1 LFLFLIQIDKVN
13 QIVDA
18 CQPIATPTPVIP
30 APSTS
35 ESVITA
41 APALSRNEQCKI
53 AILHPQ
59 MVDHQLDCTN
69 VMNEL
74 RDIKADLY
82 SYPLNQQRLNELDG
96 MDYVIIV
103 SEALDDSLLI
113 EDDYLCRDKM
123 PLDDIIDNIGGSCGH
138 KGVIVITDK
147 LLTASALSTIDEPV
161 IVLPTFDKKVIKAAT
176 FQLFNKHS
184 KAFTFYKHIQS
195 VNTEH
200 FKLTQLPQKNQ
211 TNIINSKTPLPSD
224 ISPTLLQHTIGRLD
238 NIEVIVRK
246 TIKLTDIAADGCLT
260 IKGAGGLGKTT
271 LAKKVVVALARDGR
285 YRQGIYFIDASTI
298 VDFTD
303 FENKIMQ
310 PFGLE
315 GAQDSL
321 AELKKLYSAGHDIN
335 GTLSEQRLIVL
346 DNAETLKHLADSER
360 ILCLLA
366 DICQFCTLLA
376 TSREVL
382 GVEYGDAYE
391 LRQFS
396 TDEAEALFYQ
406 QSPLKKL
413 NEADRRILRHDIL
426 EQLLDNHP
434 LAVKIIAKAA
444 FRSDSVTTLRKK
456 LVKSDELFEI
466 ENLEESY
473 HPSDG
478 NIERQRTVFKCI
490 AYSYEQLKPEEQN
503 IFKMLALFPDGLP
516 SEQLQRI
523 SSEQKPNQQDERY
536 QSIKKQYIKALQ
548 NKSLIEENNGVQK
561 LHAIVRRF
569 AEKKIEQAPNAVTL
583 YKKAFKHNNA
593 LSLNFVLYRNENYKT
608 LRVTNAKANSIQNN
622 FISTI
627 KYFGLYSE
635 DVERQLLYIDRVI
648 SILYHCNCLEQ
659 QILALQGL
667 PKSFIQDSTV
677 SLYIQVKLL
686 WLRYYQGEFAT
697 VYTQLQK
704 KLSVEKTLI
713 LDFGDSTKR
722 NLAIDVADIYKM
734 EGNVIG
740 SMKIRNLFYKT
751 SGGFVVN
758 TYPEELFL
766 LGEIDLALLE
776 LAEPEFNLFKMHMV
790 LDCLDTSKMLKYF
803 YTLYEKN
810 HINRMQVYYILSQY
824 IEVDVDILDSLLV
837 VNPYTAG
844 LKQLML
850 LKLESNSEA
859 VNKMYQQ
866 ALENLF
872 HIKYYY
878 VEALLDYC
886 RFLKTY
892 DSEKYTEQLAIGLQ
906 LAEKHYY
913 RFLQHQFI
921 QLRDDTDEP
930 YNANDYVLPDNL
942 PLAEFK
948 ALVLKNFKSNM
959 KKKA

>member
-1 LFLFLIQIDKVN
+1 
-13 QIVDA
+13 
-18 CQPIATPTPVIP
+18 
-30 APSTS
+30 
-35 ESVITA
+35 
-41 APALSRNEQCKI
+41 
-53 AILHPQ
+53 
-59 MVDHQLDCTN
+59 MVDHQLDCTD
-69 VMNEL
+69 VILEL
-74 RDIKADLY
+74 KKIKADLHF
-82 SYPLNQQRLNELDG
+82 YPLNQQRLNDLDG

-113 EDDYLCRDKM
+113 EGDYLCRDKM
-123 PLDDIIDNIGGSCGH
+123 PLDDIIDNIGGSCGQ

-147 LLTASALSTIDEPV
+147 PLTTSVLSTIDEPV
-161 IVLPTFDKKVIKAAT
+161 MVLPTFDKKEVNAAR

-200 FKLTQLPQKNQ
+200 FELTQLPQKNHS
-211 TNIINSKTPLPSD
+211 NIINSKTPLPSD

-238 NIEVIVRK
+238 DIEAIVRK

-315 GAQDSL
+315 GVQDAL
-321 AELKKLYSAGHDIN
+321 VELKKLYSAEHDIN
-335 GTLSEQRLIVL
+335 GTPSEQRLIVV

-360 ILCLLA
+360 ILRLLA

-382 GVEYGDAYE
+382 GVEYGGAYE

-413 NEADRRILRHDIL
+413 NEADRRILRRDIL

-444 FRSDSVTTLRKK
+444 FKSDSVTTLRDK
-456 LVKSDELFEI
+456 LIKSDELFEV
-466 ENLEESY
+466 ENTEESH

-490 AYSYEQLKPEEQN
+490 AYSYEQLKSEEQN

-523 SSEQKPNQQDERY
+523 SSEQKPNKQDERY

-548 NKSLIEENNGVQK
+548 HKSLIEESNGMQK

-569 AEKKIEQAPNAVTL
+569 AEKKIEQDPNAAIL
-583 YKKAFKHNNA
+583 YKKAFKHNKVLADNISSQRSEGYPNRSIQNA
-593 LSLNFVLYRNENYKT
+593 RG
-608 LRVTNAKANSIQNN
+608 NSIQNN
-622 FISTI
+622 LISTL
-627 KYFGLYSE
+627 KYFGLYNY
-635 DVERQLLYIDRVI
+635 DVEDQIEYIHLLGVI
-648 SILYHCNCLEQ
+648 LQECNCREQ
-659 QILALQGL
+659 QISTLQSL
-667 PKSFIQDSTV
+667 LERFVQDERACLFIRM
-677 SLYIQVKLL
+677 KLL
-686 WLRYYQGEFAT
+686 WLRYYNGEFAE
-697 VYTQLQK
+697 VYALLQK
-704 KLSVEKTLI
+704 TLNI
-713 LDFGDSTKR
+713 ANVLELDYSDINNR
-722 NLAIDVADIYKM
+722 YMALNAADMYKM
-734 EGNVIG
+734 EGHVIG
-740 SMKIRNLFYKT
+740 AIEIRHFFY
-751 SGGFVVN
+751 SEGYGFLLN
-758 TYPEELFL
+758 IYPEELFL
-766 LGEIDLALLE
+766 LGEFDSELLKFVGHDLSYFRLESAL
-776 LAEPEFNLFKMHMV
+776 NL
-790 LDCLDTSKMLKYF
+790 LDINQLILYF
-803 YTLYEKN
+803 HSTYEKSY
-810 HINRMQVYYILSQY
+810 INRMQTYYLLSQF
-824 IEVDVDILDSLLV
+824 IDVDIDVLDSLLV

-844 LKQLML
+844 LKKLIL
-850 LKLESNSEA
+850 LKLENNPTTI
-859 VNKMYQQ
+859 NKLYQQ

-872 HIKYYY
+872 HIKYHY

-892 DSEKYTEQLAIGLQ
+892 DSAKYTEQLAIGLR

-921 QLRDDTDEP
+921 QLRDDTDEA
-930 YNANDYVLPDNL
+930 YNANNYALPDDL
-942 PLAEFK
+942 PLEEYK
-948 ALVLKNFKSNM
+948 ALVLKDFKKNM